1 MDVNV
6 ELRLQSSKTVDDLI
20 GLSEWLRG
28 ERRLQ
33 GRVQQVRSNPEPGQ
47 LGGAF
52 EVVSVALGSGGIAT
66 VLASSVATWLQS
78 RRSDPKLRITIT
90 RADRT
95 LEIEASSAD
104 EAEDLI
110 KRFMD
115 GTRGD

>member
-1 MDVNV
+1 MNVNV
-6 ELRLQSSKTVDDLI
+6 ELRLQSSKTIDDLI
-20 GLSEWLRG
+20 GMSEWLRD

-33 GRVQQVRSNPEPGQ
+33 GRVRQVRSSPEPGQ

-66 VLASSVATWLQS
+66 VLASTVATWLQS

-90 RADRT
+90 RAERT

-115 GTRGD
+115 GPSGD

>member
-1 MDVNV
+1 MNV

-20 GLSEWLRG
+20 GLSGWLRG

-52 EVVSVALGSGGIAT
+52 EVLSVTLGSGGIAT
-66 VLASSVATWLQS
+66 VLAGTVATWLQS

-95 LEIEASSAD
+95 LEIEASNAD
-104 EAEDLI
+104 EAEELI
-110 KRFMD
+110 KRFM
-115 GTRGD
+115 GGPSGD